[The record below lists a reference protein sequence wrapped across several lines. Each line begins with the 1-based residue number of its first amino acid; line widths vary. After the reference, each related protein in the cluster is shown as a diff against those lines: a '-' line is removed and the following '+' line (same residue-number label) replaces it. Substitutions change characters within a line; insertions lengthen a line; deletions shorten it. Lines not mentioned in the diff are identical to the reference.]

1 MSKDD
6 KRRLIKVLSGMF
18 GLTIAA
24 TGLIF
29 LWMGRDGIMDMM
41 TEKKPAYSALEVDL
55 NELHVGDHVTVDTA
69 VAMDYVLQRT
79 ETGTSNKG
87 YVTSQV
93 TWRYYLIPVLREEGH
108 RISLDHMVLVS
119 TSENFNKIDEAS
131 DAFLN
136 WWDSVE
142 GMDTFPS
149 ETVLS
154 VDGRVAKL
162 TNKELKFVKDYF
174 GDEDYKN
181 YVAPYVVKPL
191 WENADKEIALIGL
204 EMGLVSLILG
214 GVLLLVALLYGRKKG
229 AKENTVTGAAGQ
241 TTQVTQTAGQA
252 NRVSAAARETPIA
265 DLRNNPKELKKYI
278 EGEVKKLSAEQKAE
292 VLSLIDSGQ
301 TIPAIKVFREM
312 TGVGLAYAKEAV
324 DHYKEYL
331 L

>member
-79 ETGTSNKG
+79 ETGTSKG
-87 YVTSQV
+87 YISSQV
-93 TWRYYLIPVLREEGH
+93 TWRYYLIPVLREDGH

-119 TSENFNKIDEAS
+119 TSENFKKIDEAT

-136 WWDSVE
+136 WWDSVD
-142 GMDTFPS
+142 GMETFPS

-162 TNKELKFVKDYF
+162 TNKELQFVKDYF
-174 GDEDYKN
+174 GDEEYKN

-191 WENADKEIALIGL
+191 WESADKELALMGL

-214 GVLLLVALLYGRKKG
+214 GILLLVALLYGRKKG

-241 TTQVTQTAGQA
+241 ATQVAQTAGQA
-252 NRVSAAARETPIA
+252 SRVSAAARETAIA

-301 TIPAIKVFREM
+301 IIPAIKVFREM
-312 TGVGLAYAKEAV
+312 TGVGLAYAKEAI

-331 L
+331 K

>member
-29 LWMGRDGIMDMM
+29 LWLGRDGIMDMM

-55 NELHVGDHVTVDTA
+55 GELHAGDHVTVDTSI
-69 VAMDYVLQRT
+69 AMNYVLQRT
-79 ETGTSNKG
+79 ETGTSSG
-87 YVTSQV
+87 YISSQV
-93 TWRYYLIPVLREEGH
+93 TWRYYLIPVLKEDGH

-119 TSENFNKIDEAS
+119 ARENFNKIDEAS

-136 WWDSVE
+136 WWNSVE

-154 VDGRVAKL
+154 MDGRVARL

-191 WENADKEIALIGL
+191 WDKWDRESQIDSFYIGVGSVAVGSILLIF
-204 EMGLVSLILG
+204 
-214 GVLLLVALLYGRKKG
+214 AFFYGRKKG
-229 AKENTVTGAAGQ
+229 AKKNAVTGAAGQ
-241 TTQVTQTAGQA
+241 ATQMTQTAGQVS
-252 NRVSAAARETPIA
+252 RVSTATRETAIA
-265 DLRNNPKELKKYI
+265 DLRNNPKEFKKYM
-278 EGEVKKLSAEQKAE
+278 EGAVNKLSAEQKAE

-301 TIPAIKVFREM
+301 IIPAIKVFREM

-324 DHYKEYL
+324 DHYKEYIK
-331 L
+331 

>member
-1 MSKDD
+1 MSKED
-6 KRRLIKVLSGMF
+6 KRRLIKGLSGAF
-18 GLTIAA
+18 AVTFIA

-29 LWMGRDGIMDMM
+29 LWLGRDGIMDMM
-41 TEKKPAYSALEVDL
+41 TEKKTAYSALEVDL

-79 ETGTSNKG
+79 ETGTSNG
-87 YVTSQV
+87 YISSQV
-93 TWRYYLIPVLREEGH
+93 TWRYYLIPVLREEEH

-119 TSENFNKIDEAS
+119 ARENFNKIDEAT

-136 WWDSVE
+136 WWDSVD
-142 GMDTFPS
+142 GMETFPS

-154 VDGRVAKL
+154 VDGRVARL
-162 TNKELKFVKDYF
+162 TNKELQFVKDYF

-191 WENADKEIALIGL
+191 WEDADKEIALMGL

-214 GVLLLVALLYGRKKG
+214 GILLLVALLYGRKKG

-241 TTQVTQTAGQA
+241 ATQVTQTAGQA
-252 NRVSAAARETPIA
+252 SRVSTAARETAIA
-265 DLRNNPKELKKYI
+265 DMRNNPKELKKYI

-301 TIPAIKVFREM
+301 IIPAMKVFREM
-312 TGVGLAYAKEAV
+312 TGVGLVYAKEAI

>member
-79 ETGTSNKG
+79 ETGTSKG
-87 YVTSQV
+87 YISSQV
-93 TWRYYLIPVLREEGH
+93 TWRYYLIPVLKEEGH

-119 TSENFNKIDEAS
+119 TSENFNKIDEAT

-136 WWDSVE
+136 WWDSVD
-142 GMDTFPS
+142 GMETFPS

-154 VDGRVAKL
+154 VDGRVARL
-162 TNKELKFVKDYF
+162 TNKELQFVKDYF

-191 WENADKEIALIGL
+191 WEDADKEIALMGL
-204 EMGLVSLILG
+204 EMGLISLILG
-214 GVLLLVALLYGRKKG
+214 GILLLVALLYGRKKG

-241 TTQVTQTAGQA
+241 ATQVTQTAGQVS
-252 NRVSAAARETPIA
+252 RVSAAARETAIA
-265 DLRNNPKELKKYI
+265 DLRNNPKELKEYI

-301 TIPAIKVFREM
+301 IIPAIKVFREM

-324 DHYKEYL
+324 DHYKEYIK
-331 L
+331 